1 MAIEKIIVMRDD
13 LDSSE
18 IPEGGGGEVSFA
30 FKGQRYE
37 MHLSTENE
45 QKLFEAMRPFIE
57 KARKADSHREDAS
70 RGEDGDEKP
79 YDLREARAWLREQG
93 YELNQ
98 VGPLK
103 AEFRKIYEDAHGLP
117 PWK

>member
-37 MHLSTENE
+37 MHLTTENE
-45 QKLFEAMRPFIE
+45 QKLADALRPFIE
-57 KARKADSHREDAS
+57 KARKVDSTKEEAS
-70 RGEDGDEKP
+70 HSEGGDEKP
-79 YDLREARAWLREQG
+79 YDLRDARRWLREQG

-103 AEFRKIYEDAHGLP
+103 AEFRKIYEEAHGLP